1 MDIFESLENLN
12 VSEKCFNDIV
22 QTIINELEEKTVD
35 RARDQAYMDHE
46 DKIRDLERQYK
57 SPTAPDDIDTLYANH
72 LLNGEIGAEEEE
84 FQKRMDKFRKT
95 HDKWIDWKRG
105 LKKK

>member
-12 VSEKCFNDIV
+12 VSEKCFNDLV

-35 RARDQAYMDHE
+35 KAIDQAYMDHE

-57 SPTAPDDIDTLYANH
+57 SPSGPDDVDTRYSNH